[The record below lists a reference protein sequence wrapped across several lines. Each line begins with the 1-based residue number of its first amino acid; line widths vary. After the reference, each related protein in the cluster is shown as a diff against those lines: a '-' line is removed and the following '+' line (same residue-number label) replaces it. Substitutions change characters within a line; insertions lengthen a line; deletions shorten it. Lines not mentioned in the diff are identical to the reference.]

1 MPAFR
6 ASLGVT
12 VQATQ
17 IAGVPVFRITPRA
30 IPERNRRRL
39 LMHLHGG
46 GYVLYP
52 GEVGAGE
59 GMLMAGLGGFEVVSV
74 DYRMPPDRPFPA
86 ALDDATAVWRAL
98 LAENDAS
105 RMAIF
110 GISAGG
116 GLTLATVL
124 HARDQ
129 GIALPAA
136 IAPGTPWVDLA
147 GDGDSRNANAF
158 VDNILVADT
167 GWLGGAARLYAGG
180 HDLRDPLISPIH
192 GDFHGLPPAII
203 TTGTRDLF
211 LSDSVRT
218 HRKLRQAGI
227 DAALQ
232 VFEGMSHGQFVV
244 PGVPETTGG
253 VPRDRGLLRPA
264 SGGLTQPS
272 AAQSREEAAQQRR
285 RLAFPHAADHLRPVV
300 AGRGLEHPRAMFH
313 PAALGIVGTE
323 HEAADAEQADRLRAH
338 RAGFQRH
345 VQVALG
351 QARFPPRSGG
361 GTQRQQLR
369 MRGRIRQ
376 LLHPVAR
383 AREDGAVRPGH
394 DRAHRHLPP
403 RGGRTGFLQRR
414 IHGLHRSF
422 RLLRCTM
429 SESAPFGTNTQE

>member
-1 MPAFR
+1 MKLGRRFLLGGSVLSAATGGAMAADPPPRQLPARSLPVPGTVSPELRAVIAAPYPPGWDAVPQTAEAWRALAQRSSAAIAPLMPAFR

-12 VQATQ
+12 VQAAR

-74 DYRMPPDRPFPA
+74 DYRMPPDHPFPA

-158 VDNILVADT
+158 VDNILVADA

-244 PGVPETTGG
+244 PGVPETTEAF
-253 VPRDRGLLRPA
+253 REI
-264 SGGLTQPS
+264 
-272 AAQSREEAAQQRR
+272 AA
-285 RLAFPHAADHLRPVV
+285 FFD
-300 AGRGLEHPRAMFH
+300 
-313 PAALGIVGTE
+313 
-323 HEAADAEQADRLRAH
+323 
-338 RAGFQRH
+338 
-345 VQVALG
+345 
-351 QARFPPRSGG
+351 
-361 GTQRQQLR
+361 
-369 MRGRIRQ
+369 
-376 LLHPVAR
+376 
-383 AREDGAVRPGH
+383 
-394 DRAHRHLPP
+394 RHL
-403 RGGRTGFLQRR
+403 
-414 IHGLHRSF
+414 
-422 RLLRCTM
+422 
-429 SESAPFGTNTQE
+429 AV